1 MTINELLAHLQRI
14 APSWGSDEVCM
25 HVSAEDAQRALV
37 TGYPIE
43 IDCLDVRDNHGRNCI
58 ALVSEE
64 CAEAERD
71 PSPLMRETRKP

>member
-1 MTINELLAHLQRI
+1 MTVNELLAHLQRI
-14 APSWGSDEVCM
+14 APSWGTAQVCM
-25 HVSAEDAQRALV
+25 HVSAEDGQRALV

-43 IDCLDVRDNHGRNCI
+43 IDCLDVRDMCGENCV

-64 CAEAERD
+64 CAEAERS